1 MDFIFLYVFFI
12 VILCMY
18 LQRRRRIHQIIRKH
32 IKMKKGK
39 GIINMNEL
47 MHKYI
52 GKEVIIYT
60 GLSSV
65 SGTLTKI
72 EDSWAELETATGS
85 QILNLEYIS
94 RIREYP
100 RNKKGKKSSLR
111 AIFEE

>member
-1 MDFIFLYVFFI
+1 
-12 VILCMY
+12 
-18 LQRRRRIHQIIRKH
+18 
-32 IKMKKGK
+32 MKKGK

-72 EDSWAELETATGS
+72 EDSWAELETVTGS